1 MARVSPWK
9 TVPGVVALGGVV
21 FLLTGSSAA
30 HADPR
35 PADDAIELRLLVDDC
50 PASTSA
56 TAP

>member
-9 TVPGVVALGGVV
+9 AVPGVVALGGVV
-21 FLLTGSSAA
+21 FLLTGSAA

-35 PADDAIELRLLVDDC
+35 PAHGAIELRLLADDC
-50 PASTSA
+50 PAPTSA

>member
-1 MARVSPWK
+1 MAHVSPWK
-9 TVPGVVALGGVV
+9 AVPGVVALAGVV
-21 FLLTGSSAA
+21 FLLTGSAA

-35 PADDAIELRLLVDDC
+35 PTHDAVELRLLVDDC